1 VTEGGGTTGF
11 GRGRSSAADGNAGNA
26 ASGASGDPPGGPATD
41 GAGGSA
47 GTVEL
52 GRDEFAADRPGKRDR
67 LARFYRVISYLAAH
81 REGATVDAVA
91 GFVGMSR
98 RTVYRDLQALEGEIG
113 IPLWSEG
120 GRWGIVEGAFLPPLR
135 LTLDEA
141 VAFFFAAR
149 LTAQFADRYD
159 PDMGAAF
166 QKLAEILPPA
176 VARHLERTI
185 DVLASRPPD
194 ERMTRHL
201 RLLARAWAQRRV
213 VELTYNAAHGPGR
226 PPRRARVHP
235 YLLEASPTTR
245 ALYLMGFDESRG
257 AVRTFKLQ
265 RILELSLAVET
276 FEAPEPGD
284 VQEGQD
290 RAWGVIAD
298 QEEVEVVLRFDA
310 AIAGQVAETTWHP
323 TERVVLDDDGSVLW
337 RARVP
342 GTIEIRRWILSW
354 GSQVEVLEPAELR
367 DEVAATYRAAAA
379 RY

>member
-1 VTEGGGTTGF
+1 MRPPTDPLDTT
-11 GRGRSSAADGNAGNA
+11 
-26 ASGASGDPPGGPATD
+26 
-41 GAGGSA
+41 
-47 GTVEL
+47 
-52 GRDEFAADRPGKRDR
+52 KHDR
-67 LARFYRVISYLAAH
+67 LARFYRVLRFLAAH
-81 REGATVDAVA
+81 PEGATVDAVA

-98 RTVYRDLQALEGEIG
+98 RTVYRDLRALEGEIG
-113 IPLWSEG
+113 IPLWNDG

-159 PDMGAAF
+159 SDMGAAF
-166 QKLAEILPPA
+166 QKLAEILPPV

-194 ERMTRHL
+194 ARLTRNL
-201 RLLARAWAQRRV
+201 RLLARAWAERRV
-213 VELTYNAAHGPGR
+213 VELTYDAATYSPGR
-226 PPRRARVHP
+226 PPRRSRVHP
-235 YLLEASPTTR
+235 YLLEASATTR

-265 RILELSLAVET
+265 RILEISIAPET
-276 FEAPEPGD
+276 FEPPDPAI
-284 VQEGQD
+284 VQDGLA

-298 QEEVEVVLRFDA
+298 QEEVEVELRFDA
-310 AIAGQVAETTWHP
+310 EIAGLVTETTWHP
-323 TERVVLDDDGSVLW
+323 TELVTRQADGSVLW

-342 GTIEIRRWILSW
+342 GTIEIRRWILGW
-354 GSQVEVLEPAELR
+354 GAQVEVLAPPELR
-367 DEVAATYRAAAA
+367 DEVAATYGKAAA

>member
-1 VTEGGGTTGF
+1 MTPPADPLDTT
-11 GRGRSSAADGNAGNA
+11 
-26 ASGASGDPPGGPATD
+26 
-41 GAGGSA
+41 
-47 GTVEL
+47 
-52 GRDEFAADRPGKRDR
+52 KHDR
-67 LARFYRVISYLAAH
+67 LARFYRVLRFLAAH
-81 REGATVDAVA
+81 PEGASVDAVA

-98 RTVYRDLQALEGEIG
+98 RTVYRDLRALEGEIG
-113 IPLWSEG
+113 IPLWNED

-166 QKLAEILPPA
+166 QKLAEILPPV

-194 ERMTRHL
+194 ERLTRHL
-201 RLLARAWAQRRV
+201 RLLARAWAERRV
-213 VELTYNAAHGPGR
+213 VELTYDAATYSPGR
-226 PPRRARVHP
+226 PPRRSRIHP
-235 YLLEASPTTR
+235 YLIEASATTR
-245 ALYLMGFDESRG
+245 ALYLMGYDESRG

-265 RILELSLAVET
+265 RVLELSIAPET
-276 FEAPEPGD
+276 FEPPDPAV
-284 VQEGQD
+284 VQDGLA

-298 QEEVEVVLRFDA
+298 QEEVEVELRFDA
-310 AIAGQVAETTWHP
+310 EIAGLVTETTWHP
-323 TERVVLDDDGSVLW
+323 TELVTRQADGSVLW

-342 GTIEIRRWILSW
+342 GTLEIRRWILGW
-354 GSQVEVLEPAELR
+354 GAQVEVLAPPELR
-367 DEVAATYRAAAA
+367 EEVAATYRKAAA

>member
-1 VTEGGGTTGF
+1 MTPPSDPLDTT
-11 GRGRSSAADGNAGNA
+11 
-26 ASGASGDPPGGPATD
+26 
-41 GAGGSA
+41 
-47 GTVEL
+47 
-52 GRDEFAADRPGKRDR
+52 KHDR
-67 LARFYRVISYLAAH
+67 LARFYRVLRFLAAH
-81 REGATVDAVA
+81 PEGASVDAVA

-98 RTVYRDLQALEGEIG
+98 RTVYRDLRALEGENG
-113 IPLWSEG
+113 IPLWNED

-166 QKLAEILPPA
+166 QKLAEILPPV

-194 ERMTRHL
+194 EQLTRHL
-201 RLLARAWAQRRV
+201 RLLARAWAERRV
-213 VELTYNAAHGPGR
+213 VELTYDAATYSPGR
-226 PPRRARVHP
+226 PPRRSRIHP
-235 YLLEASPTTR
+235 YLIEASATTR
-245 ALYLMGFDESRG
+245 ALYLMGYDESRG

-265 RILELSLAVET
+265 RVLELSIAPET
-276 FEAPEPGD
+276 FEPPDPAV
-284 VQEGQD
+284 VQEGLA

-298 QEEVEVVLRFDA
+298 QEEVEVELRFDA
-310 AIAGQVAETTWHP
+310 EIAGLVTETTWHP
-323 TERVVLDDDGSVLW
+323 TELVTRQADGSVLW

-342 GTIEIRRWILSW
+342 GTLEIRRWILQW
-354 GSQVEVLEPAELR
+354 GAQVEVLAPPELR
-367 DEVAATYRAAAA
+367 DEVAATYRKAAA